1 MRPYEVPHFRTA
13 PVLARHHEGMDDR
26 APVELVSRDRWWVQL
41 RPWLAVL
48 AWIVGG
54 LLVFLVGWNY
64 ALTPLYDIFAPSNVQ
79 GFTEV
84 ASLSGWVLWWSL
96 VTTSVA
102 LAVLLMVCWPKEE
115 RPGRRALVMIGAGLV
130 ANWSWRLV
138 DDWLDPWGIRS
149 FTDTTPEMVRLATVD
164 IIVSETIT
172 IVSAGLL
179 IAGAVLVKRRGS
191 KPESRA

>member
-1 MRPYEVPHFRTA
+1 M
-13 PVLARHHEGMDDR
+13 
-26 APVELVSRDRWWVQL
+26 QL